1 MCGCLFRGGNDFFR
15 ISIWIK
21 AGNVIRNRSIK
32 QLYALGQIPDVMAQ
46 NIWLRNCPA
55 MRRPI
60 GIYHPQGAK
69 PP

>member
-1 MCGCLFRGGNDFFR
+1 MCGGFFRGGNDFFR

-21 AGNVIRNRSIK
+21 ARNVISNRSIK
-32 QLYALGQIPDVMAQ
+32 QLCALGQIADMMAQ
-46 NIWLRNCPA
+46 SLVRNCPA

-60 GIYHPQGAK
+60 EFYHPQGAK